1 MERSLRN
8 GAAALFFLALFLL
21 PLVNGDSYVRHVSI
35 IAIMYAVLV
44 SSWNISLG
52 YGGVF
57 NFAHMAFFAVGAYA
71 TGILTK
77 TFGFSPWLGIPIGI
91 AASVTASVIVCL
103 PVLRLKGIYVILVTF
118 AFGQLCLQI
127 VLNQRDLTG
136 GNFGLVSIPPLAVDG
151 FSFRDHQNIGYY
163 YLALAIL
170 AITVAAVSW
179 FANSRFGWR
188 VIALRDNE
196 PYAISRGV
204 PLARTRLATF
214 AFSAVFPGAIGAVYA
229 QYVRSASPD
238 MFGFS
243 FLTLALS
250 MLLLGGTGT
259 IWGPIAGAFVF
270 TVLSELMTPLGPGRY
285 LVTAVLIVLI
295 LRFFPRGLAG
305 IPEFVVA
312 RLKRTRGGAAAPATT
327 DTTTMGEA
335 R

>member
-1 MERSLRN
+1 MENRYRTIVI
-8 GAAALFFLALFLL
+8 AAFFALLAVF
-21 PLVNGDSYVRHVSI
+21 PLVNDDSYARHISI

-71 TGILTK
+71 TGIFTK

-91 AASVTASVIVCL
+91 AASVAASVIVCL

-118 AFGQLCLQI
+118 AFSQLCLQI
-127 VLNQRDLTG
+127 VLNQSDITG
-136 GNFGLVSIPPLAVDG
+136 GNFGLMQIPPLELGD
-151 FSFRDHQNIGYY
+151 FSFRDNQNIGYY
-163 YLALAIL
+163 YLSMLIL
-170 AITVAAVSW
+170 AITVVAVTW
-179 FANSRFGWR
+179 FARSRFGWR
-188 VIALRDNE
+188 IIALRDNE
-196 PYAISRGV
+196 TYAVSRGV
-204 PLARTRLATF
+204 PLSRTRLETF
-214 AFSAVFPGAIGAVYA
+214 AFSAIFPGAIGAVYA

-250 MLLLGGTGT
+250 MLLLGGTGS

-270 TVLSELMTPLGPGRY
+270 TILSELMASLGPGRY

-295 LRFFPRGLAG
+295 LRFFPKGLAG
-305 IPEFVVA
+305 IPQFVA
-312 RLKRTRGGAAAPATT
+312 QLFRPRPTREKSATET
-327 DTTTMGEA
+327 P
-335 R
+335 

>member
-1 MERSLRN
+1 MARN
-8 GAAALFFLALFLL
+8 VRAVAIAAFFAALLAL
-21 PLVNGDSYVRHVSI
+21 PLVNGDSYVRHISI

-77 TFGFSPWLGIPIGI
+77 TFGFSPWFGMPIGI
-91 AASVTASVIVCL
+91 LASVAASMVVCL

-118 AFGQLCLQI
+118 AFSQLCLQI
-127 VLNQRDLTG
+127 VLNQRELTG
-136 GNFGLVSIPPLAVDG
+136 GNFGLVSIPPLEIGG

-163 YLALAIL
+163 YLSLLIL
-170 AITVAAVSW
+170 AITVTAVTW
-179 FANSRFGWR
+179 FSRSRFGWR
-188 VIALRDNE
+188 VVALRDNE
-196 PYAISRGV
+196 PYAVSRGV
-204 PLARTRLATF
+204 PLSRTRLATF
-214 AFSAVFPGAIGAVYA
+214 AFSAIFPGAIGAVYA

-250 MLLLGGTGT
+250 MLLLGGTGSV
-259 IWGPIAGAFVF
+259 WGPIAGAFVF
-270 TVLSELMTPLGPGRY
+270 TTLSEVMAPLGPGRY

-295 LRFFPRGLAG
+295 LRFFPKGLAG
-305 IPEFVVA
+305 IPQVVA
-312 RLKRTRGGAAAPATT
+312 QLLRGAQTERKSQSVET
-327 DTTTMGEA
+327 S
-335 R
+335 

>member
-1 MERSLRN
+1 MDRTISK
-8 GAAALFFLALFLL
+8 AAIAVFFVALLAL
-21 PLVNGDSYVRHVSI
+21 PLVNDDSYVRHISI

-77 TFGFSPWLGIPIGI
+77 TFGFSPWFGMPIGVAASI
-91 AASVTASVIVCL
+91 AASILVCL

-136 GNFGLVSIPPLAVDG
+136 GNFGLVSIPPLEIGG

-163 YLALAIL
+163 YLSLLIL
-170 AITVAAVSW
+170 ATTVAAVTW
-179 FANSRFGWR
+179 FSRSRFGWR

-196 PYAISRGV
+196 VYAVSRGV
-204 PLARTRLATF
+204 PLSRIRLATF
-214 AFSAVFPGAIGAVYA
+214 ALSAIFPGAIGAVYA

-259 IWGPIAGAFVF
+259 VWGPIAGAFVF
-270 TVLSELMTPLGPGRY
+270 TIFSEVMAPLGPGRY

-295 LRFFPRGLAG
+295 LRFFPKGLAG
-305 IPEFVVA
+305 IPQFVAHMLRRA
-312 RLKRTRGGAAAPATT
+312 RTSESAEPSAKTL
-327 DTTTMGEA
+327 
-335 R
+335 

>member
-1 MERSLRN
+1 MERSMRK
-8 GAAALFFLALFLL
+8 GAIALFLAALVLL
-21 PLVNGDSYVRHVSI
+21 PLVNGDSYVRHISI

-57 NFAHMAFFAVGAYA
+57 NFAHMAFFAVGAYS

-77 TFGFSPWLGIPIGI
+77 TFGFSPWWGMPIGI
-91 AASVTASVIVCL
+91 AASVAASVLVCL

-127 VLNQRDLTG
+127 VLNQRDFTG
-136 GNFGLVSIPPLAVDG
+136 GNFGLVQIPPLEIGG
-151 FSFRDHQNIGYY
+151 FSFRDHLSIGYY
-163 YLALAIL
+163 YLSLAIL
-170 AITVAAVSW
+170 AVTIAAVTW
-179 FANSRFGWR
+179 FAKSRFGWR
-188 VIALRDNE
+188 VVALRDNE

-204 PLARTRLATF
+204 PLARIRLATF
-214 AFSAVFPGAIGAVYA
+214 AFSAIFPGAIGAVYA

-259 IWGPIAGAFVF
+259 IWGPVAGAFVF

-295 LRFFPRGLAG
+295 LRFFPRGLAA
-305 IPEFVVA
+305 IPEVVA
-312 RLKRTRGGAAAPATT
+312 ARIRELRGSPKQEAAAAAG
-327 DTTTMGEA
+327 DA
-335 R
+335 Q

>member
-1 MERSLRN
+1 MTMERSLKT
-8 GAAALFFLALFLL
+8 GAGVVFFLALALL
-21 PLVNGDSYVRHVSI
+21 PLVNGDSYVRHVTI
-35 IAIMYAVLV
+35 IAMIYAVLV

-57 NFAHMAFFAVGAYA
+57 NFAHMTFFAASAYA

-77 TFGFSPWLGIPIGI
+77 TFGLSPWWGISIGI
-91 AASVTASVIVCL
+91 AASVIASVIVCL

-118 AFGQLCLQI
+118 AFGQLCLQV
-127 VLNQRDLTG
+127 VLNQSDLTG
-136 GNFGLVSIPPLAVDG
+136 GNFGLVSIPPLELSG
-151 FSFRDHQNIGYY
+151 FSFRDYQNVGYY

-170 AITVAAVSW
+170 AVTVASVAW

-196 PYAISRGV
+196 AYAVSRGV

-214 AFSAVFPGAIGAVYA
+214 AFSAIFPGAIGAVYA

-259 IWGPIAGAFVF
+259 IWGPVAGAFVF
-270 TVLSELMTPLGPGRY
+270 TVMSELMTPLGPGRY
-285 LVTAVLIVLI
+285 LVTAVLIVLV

-305 IPEFVVA
+305 IPTFLGTHLRRA
-312 RLKRTRGGAAAPATT
+312 RPSPEIKTAMRAGDLS
-327 DTTTMGEA
+327 
-335 R
+335 

>member
-1 MERSLRN
+1 MSLRA
-8 GAAALFFLALFLL
+8 GAIAVFFSALVML
-21 PLVNGDSYVRHVSI
+21 PLVNGDSYVRHISI

-57 NFAHMAFFAVGAYA
+57 NFGHMAFFAISAYA

-77 TFGFSPWLGIPIGI
+77 TFGFSAWWGMPVGIVASV
-91 AASVTASVIVCL
+91 AASVLVCL
-103 PVLRLKGIYVILVTF
+103 PVLRLKGIYVILATF
-118 AFGQLCLQI
+118 AFAQLALQI
-127 VLNQRDLTG
+127 VLNQRELTG
-136 GNFGLVSIPPLAVDG
+136 GNFGLVSIPPLELGG
-151 FSFRDHQNIGYY
+151 FSFRDHQNLGYY

-170 AITVAAVSW
+170 ALTVAAVSW
-179 FANSRFGWR
+179 FVKSRFGWR

-196 PYAISRGV
+196 VYAVSRGV
-204 PLARTRLATF
+204 PLARIRLATF
-214 AFSAVFPGAIGAVYA
+214 AFSAIFPGAIGAVYA

-250 MLLLGGTGT
+250 MLLLGGIGT
-259 IWGPIAGAFVF
+259 VWGPIAGAFVF
-270 TVLSELMTPLGPGRY
+270 TLLSELMAPLGPGRY

-305 IPEFVVA
+305 IPEF
-312 RLKRTRGGAAAPATT
+312 LKGHLTSPSRGRIT
-327 DTTTMGEA
+327 EA
-335 R
+335 RAGEKT

>member
-1 MERSLRN
+1 MTVEKNLRAIAI
-8 GAAALFFLALFLL
+8 AAFFAVLFLL
-21 PLVNGDSYVRHVSI
+21 PLVNSDSYVRHISI

-52 YGGVF
+52 YGGIF

-77 TFGFSPWLGIPIGI
+77 TFGFSPWFGMPIGI
-91 AASVTASVIVCL
+91 LASVAASVLVCL

-127 VLNQRDLTG
+127 VLNQSELTG
-136 GNFGLVSIPPLAVDG
+136 GNFGLVSIPPLEIGG

-163 YLALAIL
+163 YLALLIL
-170 AITVAAVSW
+170 ADTVAAATW
-179 FANSRFGWR
+179 FSRSRFGWR

-196 PYAISRGV
+196 SYAVSRGM
-204 PLARTRLATF
+204 PLSRIRLATF
-214 AFSAVFPGAIGAVYA
+214 AFSAIFPGAIGAVYA

-250 MLLLGGTGT
+250 MMLLGGTGSV
-259 IWGPIAGAFVF
+259 WGPIAGAFVF
-270 TVLSELMTPLGPGRY
+270 TILSEVMAPLGPGRY

-295 LRFFPRGLAG
+295 LRFFPKGLAG
-305 IPEFVVA
+305 IPQFVVQQM
-312 RLKRTRGGAAAPATT
+312 RGAKPVRKAQSSVETS
-327 DTTTMGEA
+327 
-335 R
+335 

>member
-1 MERSLRN
+1 MKN
-8 GAAALFFLALFLL
+8 GSVTLFFLVLLLL
-21 PLVNGDSYVRHVSI
+21 PLVNGDSYVRHISI

-77 TFGFSPWLGIPIGI
+77 TFGFSAWWGMPIGI
-91 AASVTASVIVCL
+91 AASVAASVLVCL

-127 VLNQRDLTG
+127 VLNQRELTG
-136 GNFGLVSIPPLAVDG
+136 GNFGLVSIPPLEIGG
-151 FSFRDHQNIGYY
+151 FSFRDYQNAGYY

-170 AITVAAVSW
+170 AVTVAAVSW
-179 FANSRFGWR
+179 FARSRFGWR
-188 VIALRDNE
+188 VLALRDNE
-196 PYAISRGV
+196 PYAVSRGV

-214 AFSAVFPGAIGAVYA
+214 AFSAIFPGAIGAVYA

-270 TVLSELMTPLGPGRY
+270 TVLSELMAPLGPGRY

-305 IPEFVVA
+305 IPEFVAAQFKSA
-312 RLKRTRGGAAAPATT
+312 RRTAKKSAITT
-327 DTTTMGEA
+327 GEV

>member
-1 MERSLRN
+1 MENRFRSIAI
-8 GAAALFFLALFLL
+8 AAFFALLL
-21 PLVNGDSYVRHVSI
+21 VFPLVNDDSYARHISI
-35 IAIMYAVLV
+35 IAIMYAVLG

-77 TFGFSPWLGIPIGI
+77 TFDFSPWLGIPIGI
-91 AASVTASVIVCL
+91 VASVTASVIVCL

-127 VLNQRDLTG
+127 VLNQSDITG
-136 GNFGLVSIPPLAVDG
+136 GNFGLVQIPPLEFGD
-151 FSFRDHQNIGYY
+151 FSFRDYQNIGYY
-163 YLALAIL
+163 YLSLLIL
-170 AITVAAVSW
+170 AITVVAVTW
-179 FANSRFGWR
+179 FARSRFGWQ

-196 PYAISRGV
+196 TYAVSRGV
-204 PLARTRLATF
+204 PLSRTRLATF
-214 AFSAVFPGAIGAVYA
+214 AFSAIFPGAIGAVYA

-250 MLLLGGTGT
+250 MLLLGGTGS

-270 TVLSELMTPLGPGRY
+270 TILSELMAPLGPGRY

-295 LRFFPRGLAG
+295 LRFFPKGLAG
-305 IPEFVVA
+305 IPQFVA
-312 RLKRTRGGAAAPATT
+312 QLFRPRPTREKSATET
-327 DTTTMGEA
+327 P
-335 R
+335 

>member
-1 MERSLRN
+1 MTRPLH
-8 GAAALFFLALFLL
+8 GAAAAAFFLVLLVL
-21 PLVNGDSYVRHVSI
+21 PLLNGDSYLRHFSI
-35 IAIMYAVLV
+35 IALMYAVLV

-71 TGILTK
+71 AGIFTK
-77 TFGFSPWLGIPIGI
+77 TLGFSAWWGMPIGI
-91 AASVTASVIVCL
+91 AASVAASVIVCL

-127 VLNQRDLTG
+127 VLNQSDLTG
-136 GNFGLVSIPPLAVDG
+136 GNFGLVSIPPLELGG
-151 FSFRDHQNIGYY
+151 FSFRDHQNLGYY
-163 YLALAIL
+163 YLTLAIL
-170 AITVAAVSW
+170 AVTIVAVSL
-179 FANSRFGWR
+179 FVKSRFGLR

-196 PYAISRGV
+196 PYAIARGI
-204 PLARTRLATF
+204 PLAKIRLATF

-259 IWGPIAGAFVF
+259 IWGPVAGAIVF
-270 TVLSELMTPLGPGRY
+270 TTLSEVMTPLGPGRY
-285 LVTAVLIVLI
+285 LVTAAMIVLT

-305 IPEFVVA
+305 IPEFVARHLHGAWTSRRTTPVA
-312 RLKRTRGGAAAPATT
+312 KPA
-327 DTTTMGEA
+327 DAG
-335 R
+335 

>member
-1 MERSLRN
+1 MESKIR
-8 GAAALFFLALFLL
+8 AVAITAFFAILIAL
-21 PLVNGDSYVRHVSI
+21 PLVNGDSYVRHISI

-77 TFGFSPWLGIPIGI
+77 TFGFSPWFGMPIGI
-91 AASVTASVIVCL
+91 AASVAASVLVCL

-127 VLNQRDLTG
+127 VLNQRELTG
-136 GNFGLVSIPPLAVDG
+136 GNFGLVQIPPLEIGA
-151 FSFRDHQNIGYY
+151 FSFRDYQNAGYY

-170 AITVAAVSW
+170 AATVAAVTW
-179 FANSRFGWR
+179 FAHSRFGWR

-196 PYAISRGV
+196 PYAVSRGV
-204 PLARTRLATF
+204 PLSRTRLLTF
-214 AFSAVFPGAIGAVYA
+214 AFSAIFPGAIGAVYA

-250 MLLLGGTGT
+250 MLLLGGTGSV
-259 IWGPIAGAFVF
+259 WGPIAGAFVF
-270 TVLSELMTPLGPGRY
+270 TILSEVMAPLGPGRY

-295 LRFFPRGLAG
+295 LRFFPKGLAG
-305 IPEFVVA
+305 IPQFVAQQMRGA
-312 RLKRTRGGAAAPATT
+312 RRGRTAPSSTETA
-327 DTTTMGEA
+327 
-335 R
+335 

>member
-1 MERSLRN
+1 MGGTIRKAVI
-8 GAAALFFLALFLL
+8 AAFFIALIAL
-21 PLVNGDSYVRHVSI
+21 PLVNSDSYVRHISI

-77 TFGFSPWLGIPIGI
+77 TFAFSPWFGMPIGI
-91 AASVTASVIVCL
+91 AASVAASVLVCL

-136 GNFGLVSIPPLAVDG
+136 GNFGLVAIPPLEIG
-151 FSFRDHQNIGYY
+151 EFSFRDYQNAGYY
-163 YLALAIL
+163 YLSLLIL
-170 AITVAAVSW
+170 AITVASVTW
-179 FANSRFGWR
+179 FSRSRFGWR

-196 PYAISRGV
+196 VYAVSRGV
-204 PLARTRLATF
+204 PLSRIRLATF
-214 AFSAVFPGAIGAVYA
+214 ALSAIFPGAIGAVYA

-250 MLLLGGTGT
+250 MLLLGGTGS
-259 IWGPIAGAFVF
+259 IWGPVAGAFVF
-270 TVLSELMTPLGPGRY
+270 TIFSELMAPLGPGRY

-295 LRFFPRGLAG
+295 LRFFPKGLAG
-305 IPEFVVA
+305 IPQFIAQQFPLRKSPKVETVA
-312 RLKRTRGGAAAPATT
+312 KTS
-327 DTTTMGEA
+327 
-335 R
+335 

>member
-1 MERSLRN
+1 MERSLKT
-8 GAAALFFLALFLL
+8 GAGVLFFLALALL
-21 PLVNGDSYVRHVSI
+21 PLVNGDSYVRHVTI
-35 IAIMYAVLV
+35 IAMIYAVLV

-57 NFAHMAFFAVGAYA
+57 NFAHMAFFAVSAYA

-77 TFGFSPWLGIPIGI
+77 SFGISPWWGMAIGI
-91 AASVTASVIVCL
+91 AASVIASVIVCL

-118 AFGQLCLQI
+118 AFGQLCLQV
-127 VLNQRDLTG
+127 VLNQSELTG
-136 GNFGLVSIPPLAVDG
+136 GNFGLVSIPPLELAG
-151 FSFRDHQNIGYY
+151 FSFRDHQNAGYY

-170 AITVAAVSW
+170 AVTVAAVAW
-179 FANSRFGWR
+179 FAHSRFGWR

-196 PYAISRGV
+196 AYAVSRGV

-214 AFSAVFPGAIGAVYA
+214 AFSAIFPGAIGAVYA

-259 IWGPIAGAFVF
+259 IWGPVAGAFVF
-270 TVLSELMTPLGPGRY
+270 TVMSELMTPLGPGRY

-295 LRFFPRGLAG
+295 LRFFPHGLAG
-305 IPEFVVA
+305 IPRFVWTHVRGARRVPTLRPSTPAGDVA
-312 RLKRTRGGAAAPATT
+312 
-327 DTTTMGEA
+327 
-335 R
+335 

>member
-1 MERSLRN
+1 MEKNARPIAI
-8 GAAALFFLALFLL
+8 AAFFVILLVL
-21 PLVNGDSYVRHVSI
+21 PLVNDNSYVRHISI

-44 SSWNISLG
+44 SSWNITLG

-77 TFGFSPWLGIPIGI
+77 TFAFSPWWGMPIGI
-91 AASVTASVIVCL
+91 LTSVAASVLVCL

-127 VLNQRDLTG
+127 VLNQRELTG
-136 GNFGLVSIPPLAVDG
+136 GNFGLVQIPPLEIG
-151 FSFRDHQNIGYY
+151 TFSFRDYQNAGYY
-163 YLALAIL
+163 YLSLAIL
-170 AITVAAVSW
+170 AITVAAVTW
-179 FANSRFGWR
+179 FSRSRFGWR

-196 PYAISRGV
+196 PYAVSRGV
-204 PLARTRLATF
+204 PLSRIRLATF
-214 AFSAVFPGAIGAVYA
+214 VFSAIFPGAIGAVYA

-250 MLLLGGTGT
+250 MLLLGGIGT
-259 IWGPIAGAFVF
+259 VWGPIAGAFVF
-270 TVLSELMTPLGPGRY
+270 TILSEVMAPLGPGRY

-295 LRFFPRGLAG
+295 LRFFPKGLAG
-305 IPEFVVA
+305 IPQFLAQQLA
-312 RLKRTRGGAAAPATT
+312 RATRKSQPAT
-327 DTTTMGEA
+327 EKA
-335 R
+335 